1 VGGDGLSNFERER
14 ERERESFKETK
25 TKPKT
30 AKAFHDLLNNS
41 KKNWET
47 RAGKLV

>member
-1 VGGDGLSNFERER
+1 VGGDGLSNFER

-41 KKNWET
+41 KKKLGNWS
-47 RAGKLV
+47 